1 MAKAKAEDKEY
12 RRRQYNYEWQ
22 LKTRAEKKA
31 KEGEEA
37 KKKKDS
43 EPTTLANPTSSHA
56 VESTLV
62 PTALSENRN
71 LTRNERIRA
80 AVELRGAAAR
90 FQSVG
95 DAVRAA
101 SAIAE
106 AEFEEGEAS
115 KLQAMGPVQWH
126 S

>member
-37 KKKKDS
+37 KKKKDP
-43 EPTTLANPTSSHA
+43 EPTTPANPTSSHA

-71 LTRNERIRA
+71 LTRNERNRA